1 MNLLRIKKMKRISIA
16 IFLII
21 SFLPTQA
28 QEVSNFA
35 GAFVD
40 IGFGAIPAALGN
52 AYVGLANDVNAIVWN
67 PAGISSI
74 KKMETAFTYT
84 KLLGLVDYNY
94 VAFSLPLKNNQGAG
108 AALIVSG
115 DAALREYTLNLAYS
129 RQFLLDNLYIGLGLK
144 FRYAS
149 FGNNSLSAGDYLL
162 FESDEIAE
170 GLMNQVKGSA
180 AGFGFD
186 FGAIYSVNPNI
197 KVGLMFRDIYSPLF
211 WNSKVDNPNQKA
223 KGSYSELIPFEPTIG
238 TSFRATEQITVTTDY
253 TSVVR
258 KDVSDKLRTG
268 VEVSMLKILSLR
280 GGIQYF
286 LNNEKDEK
294 YSVGLGINFGAGKE
308 RRMHLDYTFMMEE
321 FANSQRIS
329 IGLEL

>member
-1 MNLLRIKKMKRISIA
+1 MKYKIIS
-16 IFLII
+16 IFLI
-21 SFLPTQA
+21 FTFMKTPA
-28 QEVSNFA
+28 QELSNFA

-40 IGFGAIPAALGN
+40 IGFGARPAALGN
-52 AYVGLANDVNAIVWN
+52 AFVGLANDVNCIVWN

-74 KKMETAFTYT
+74 KTMQTAFTYT

-94 VAFSLPLKNNQGAG
+94 LAFSLPLKNNQGAG

-115 DAALREYTLNLAYS
+115 DAALREYTLNLGYS
-129 RQFLLDNLYIGLGLK
+129 RQFLLDSLFIGVGFK

-149 FGNNSLSAGDYLL
+149 FGNNSLNAGDFLL
-162 FESDEIAE
+162 FEDDEIAD
-170 GLMNQVKGSA
+170 GMMNQVKGSA
-180 AGFGFD
+180 AGFGLD
-186 FGAIYSVNPNI
+186 FGVIYNVNEKI

-211 WNSKVDNPNQKA
+211 WNSKVDNPDKKA
-223 KGSYSELIPFEPTIG
+223 KGKYSELIPFEPTIG
-238 TSFRATEQITVTTDY
+238 TAFRVAEKIPVTTDY

-268 VEVSMLKILSLR
+268 LEISMMKILSIR

-294 YSVGLGINFGAGKE
+294 YSIGLGLNFGAGKE

-321 FANSQRIS
+321 LANSQRIS

>member
-1 MNLLRIKKMKRISIA
+1 MKYKIIY
-16 IFLII
+16 IFLMFT
-21 SFLPTQA
+21 FLKTPA
-28 QEVSNFA
+28 QELSNFG

-40 IGFGAIPAALGN
+40 IGFGARPAGLGN
-52 AYVGLANDVNAIVWN
+52 AYVGLANDVNCIVWN

-74 KKMETAFTYT
+74 KTMQTAFTYT

-94 VAFSLPLKNNQGAG
+94 LAFSLPLKNDQGAG

-115 DAALREYTLNLAYS
+115 DAALREYTLNIGYS
-129 RQFLLDNLYIGLGLK
+129 RQFLLDSLYIGFGLK

-149 FGNNSLSAGDYLL
+149 FGNNSLNAGDYLL
-162 FESDEIAE
+162 FESDEISE
-170 GLMNQVKGSA
+170 GLLNQVKGSA
-180 AGFGFD
+180 VGFGFD
-186 FGAIYSVNPNI
+186 FGVIYSVNEKI
-197 KVGLMFRDIYSPLF
+197 KVGLMFRDIYSPLY
-211 WNSKVDNPNQKA
+211 WDSKVDNQAKKA
-223 KGSYSELIPFEPTIG
+223 KGKYSELIPFEPTIG
-238 TSFRATEQITVTTDY
+238 TAFKVAEQIMVTTDY

-268 VEVSMLKILSLR
+268 LEVSLLKIISLR

-286 LNNEKDEK
+286 LNNEKEEK
-294 YSVGLGINFGAGKE
+294 YSIGLGLNFGAGKA